1 MEQLIDI
8 HSHILPGLDD
18 GAGSMEETLEM
29 LLQAEKE
36 GIGIIIA
43 TPHYKPM
50 GRSAGKEKTLEVLEE
65 VREAV
70 RKAGLSVRLEAGN
83 ELYYSS
89 ETLEALKA
97 GKVLTLAG
105 SSYVLTEFSPEE
117 DFDYIRN
124 GIYSLLT
131 GGYRP
136 IVAHA
141 ERYRHVFTGK
151 GRAEELVKMGAY
163 LQVNTAGVTGRSGR
177 HEKVRSRE
185 LLKQGLVQFVATDAH
200 DRKNRIP
207 LMKECALLI
216 GKKYGQPYREELF
229 FHNPQSIFTDEYLQ

>member
-18 GAGSMEETLEM
+18 GSGSMEETLEM
-29 LLQAEKE
+29 LFQAEKE

-50 GRSAGKEKTLEVLEE
+50 RRSAGREKTVRVLEQ
-65 VREAV
+65 VGEAAK
-70 RKAGLSVRLEAGN
+70 KAGLSIRLEAGN

-97 GKVLTLAG
+97 GEVLTLAG

-124 GIYSLLT
+124 GIYSLLS
-131 GGYRP
+131 GGFRP
-136 IVAHA
+136 IVAHT
-141 ERYRHVFTGK
+141 ERYRHVFTRR
-151 GRAEELVKMGAY
+151 GRAEELVEMGAC
-163 LQVNTAGVTGRSGR
+163 LQVNATSVTGRFGR
-177 HEKVRSRE
+177 NERVRSRE

-200 DRKNRIP
+200 DGSNRMP
-207 LMKECALLI
+207 LMKECVSFI
-216 GKKYGQPYREELF
+216 GKRYGQSYREEIF
-229 FHNPQSIFTDEYLQ
+229 SHNPQSILTDEYL